1 MVQWLQLIVFEFE
14 NYWQIDFVTDKSTF
28 EIVLV
33 NSIEF
38 NLIFEH
44 IGFDYLVDLFI
55 QFDLSF
61 EVYEIL
67 IG

>member
-14 NYWQIDFVTDKSTF
+14 NYWQIDFVIDKSTF

-38 NLIFEH
+38 NLIFEY